1 MKIFLWIISG
11 IWMIAGIVG
20 VISPAGLK
28 RFYNIFK
35 PVRWVSIF
43 PLIGGLLFLWAA
55 PASSLSWF
63 MRVLGII
70 GLIKGLF
77 LLLCPVSIIK
87 AVLNGWSNQSLR
99 TYRLTGIF
107 ILLLAELV
115 MLSIL

>member
-11 IWMIAGIVG
+11 IWIIVGIVG
-20 VISPAGLK
+20 VMLPAGLK
-28 RFYNIFK
+28 RFYSIFK
-35 PVRWVSIF
+35 PVRWISIF
-43 PLIGGLLFLWAA
+43 PLIGGLLLLWAA

-77 LLLCPVSIIK
+77 LLLCPVSMVK
-87 AVLNGWSNQSLR
+87 ATLDGWLNQSLR
-99 TYRLTGIF
+99 TYRLTGIL

-115 MLSIL
+115 ILSIL